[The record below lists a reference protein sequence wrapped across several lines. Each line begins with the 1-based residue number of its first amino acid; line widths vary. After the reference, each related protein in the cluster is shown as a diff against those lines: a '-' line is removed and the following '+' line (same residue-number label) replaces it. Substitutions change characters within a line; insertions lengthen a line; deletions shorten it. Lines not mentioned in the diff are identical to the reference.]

1 MDNEQ
6 YYDLDGGKKQTQH
19 KFLGQGAYGCTVT
32 PGIDCKGKTNKYSYR
47 VNKIQEVNFSSKN
60 ELEISNAIKK
70 EIKNYKKRFVPINKS
85 CIVKFNQIPDNI
97 VSNCESGDLFSSNP
111 DNPAFIKK
119 EYYMF
124 YMNYIKGDS
133 LQNILLSFKTNN
145 KFYDNFFY
153 SLYYL
158 LNSIYILNKIKIVH
172 NDLHYNNIMSE
183 ISTNTPFIIDFGL
196 SYKYKSLFKNSYGFD
211 YSRMRKYFFD
221 WREGMYWH
229 LNEKKF
235 ITFIIDNRSNVY
247 QSYVNSDYTEN
258 VLTKEIVDIFIND
271 TYYSIY
277 TEADTKILF
286 EKQEYHEYYRVLKN
300 FYYKFLPEND
310 TKGKYKYYSNIIDEL
325 LPYVLK
331 FNDLHSV
338 SSCFIQIFYRKISQE
353 IEDNPNAN
361 PNNSH
366 DYMNIWDFI
375 KSLIKKV
382 YYPDP
387 YYRLTIHQFISI
399 FSFVFKFCQ
408 VIDVKDLKDKK
419 YIDVFFINFK
429 SLLNDIGYSYDL
441 FFNKNYAYVDFHT
454 ILEKEN
460 IMLIKNF
467 NFTII

>member
-1 MDNEQ
+1 MDNKL
-6 YYDLDGGKKQTQH
+6 YYGLDGGKKSTQNI
-19 KFLGQGAYGCTVT
+19 FLGQGAYGCTVT
-32 PGIDCKGKTNKYSYR
+32 PGIDCKGKINKYSYT
-47 VNKIQEVNFSSKN
+47 VNKIQEVSFNSKN

-70 EIKNYKKRFVPINKS
+70 EIKNYKHRFIPINKS

-97 VSNCESGDLFSSNP
+97 VSNCESDNLFNSNP
-111 DNPAFIKK
+111 DNLAFIKK

-124 YMNYIKGDS
+124 YMKYIKGDS
-133 LQNILLSFKTNN
+133 LKNFLLSFKINN
-145 KFYDNFFY
+145 QFYDKFFY

-158 LNSIYILNKIKIVH
+158 LNTIYMLNKINIVH

-183 ISTNTPFIIDFGL
+183 ISTNTPLVIDFGL
-196 SYKYKSLFKNSYGFD
+196 SFKYKSLFKNSYGFD
-211 YSRMRKYFFD
+211 YKHMKKYFFD

-235 ITFIIDNRSNVY
+235 ITFFIDNRSDKF
-247 QSYVNSDYTEN
+247 QSYVDSDFTEN
-258 VLTKEIVDIFIND
+258 VLTKKNIDIFIND
-271 TYYSIY
+271 TYNSIVN
-277 TEADTKILF
+277 EVDTKILF
-286 EKQEYHEYYRVLKN
+286 EKHEFDEYYKVLKN

-310 TKGKYKYYSNIIDEL
+310 TNMKYKYYSNIIEEL
-325 LPYVLK
+325 LPFVLQ

-338 SSCFIQIFYRKISQE
+338 SSCFIQIFYKKLYQE
-353 IEDNPNAN
+353 IKDNPNK
-361 PNNSH
+361 SE
-366 DYMNIWDFI
+366 DYMNIWEFI

-387 YYRLTIHQFISI
+387 YYRLTIYQFISI

-419 YIDVFFINFK
+419 YIDLFIIDFK

-441 FFNKNYAYVDFHT
+441 FFNKNYAYVDFYI
-454 ILEKEN
+454 ILEEEN